1 MAHSFHAIS
10 GHACLFFHSLL
21 LLLAAAN
28 LDLRIALGL
37 PPVPVYYAV
46 LVFSCLWCCLRS
58 DIEWEERWRREEP
71 VRACKWGAATR
82 DGGRMEEHQRGMR
95 ERERERERGKRERE
109 DAGCVMCIDAV
120 QIFSGSRVEHALQEF
135 AASNNSNRVIDT
147 TATTPRRRPSGQ
159 ALEEDSRWRKK
170 TQFKQLEKQGGKKI
184 SNSKNRSNPHR
195 R

>member
-1 MAHSFHAIS
+1 MGGEMAQ
-10 GHACLFFHSLL
+10 GGACASLQVGGGD
-21 LLLAAAN
+21 A
-28 LDLRIALGL
+28 
-37 PPVPVYYAV
+37 
-46 LVFSCLWCCLRS
+46 
-58 DIEWEERWRREEP
+58 RRGE
-71 VRACKWGAATR
+71 
-82 DGGRMEEHQRGMR
+82 DGGASKGN